1 MARQKR
7 GGGGF
12 RPPEIRGT
20 LGTLLRTTLQ
30 QAGAVRDAARDVLER
45 GAREGRSRLD
55 EARSNR
61 RRHDALAELGEVVLQ
76 LIRDGEID
84 VAELPEAAEIVRHLD
99 DLDDSRRGG
108 REDDEREEEEDAAVT
123 IAPPM
128 RRRFDD
134 RNGGDGTV
142 SSSARPPRAPAAPAR
157 VWRPPGGERDEAPT
171 VPPPTRT
178 RAPVPAPGPA
188 KKGGIRFDDADP
200 DDVPSKPSKE

>member
-7 GGGGF
+7 GGF
-12 RPPEIRGT
+12 RTPELRGT

-55 EARSNR
+55 EARNHR
-61 RRHDALAELGEVVLQ
+61 RRHDALAELGEVVLR

-99 DLDDSRRGG
+99 DLDDSRGPS
-108 REDDEREEEEDAAVT
+108 DDDPD
-123 IAPPM
+123 APPSPLSPLSPLSPST

-134 RNGGDGTV
+134 RGDTV
-142 SSSARPPRAPAAPAR
+142 SSGA
-157 VWRPPGGERDEAPT
+157 VWRPPSADRTRDEAPT
-171 VPPPTRT
+171 LPPPTR
-178 RAPVPAPGPA
+178 RDPA
-188 KKGGIRFDDADP
+188 KKGGIRFDDDEEDLEEYMHP
-200 DDVPSKPSKE
+200 DDVPAKPTKE